1 MKTSKILKAIAMLF
15 GLAIGASSCH
25 DLKGDNSDFDF
36 GYADTESSNNPY
48 IGGYSRL
55 DNSIRLATYNTHRCE
70 GPITQNSSHDMAHY
84 DMTAKVISLLSPD
97 AIALQELDEKTT
109 WHPVSQIQELAKRT
123 GMHATFGRA
132 IDQRGGQYGNG
143 ILSKEEP
150 VSTDIISLPNPAQT
164 EARIALVA
172 EFEHF
177 VFIAT
182 HFCHKS
188 EINRTAAAAELNS
201 YAEEHFKSY
210 DKPVFLAGDLNL
222 SRTGS
227 DAFLELLKNWKIIT
241 SNDYTMS
248 TGNTRIDYVL
258 IYTGNQVSYNVLG
271 AAVPTFSEIDV
282 YTVSDH
288 LPVFVDLDKK

>member
-1 MKTSKILKAIAMLF
+1 
-15 GLAIGASSCH
+15 
-25 DLKGDNSDFDF
+25 
-36 GYADTESSNNPY
+36 
-48 IGGYSRL
+48 
-55 DNSIRLATYNTHRCE
+55 
-70 GPITQNSSHDMAHY
+70 
-84 DMTAKVISLLSPD
+84 
-97 AIALQELDEKTT
+97 
-109 WHPVSQIQELAKRT
+109 
-123 GMHATFGRA
+123 MHATFGRA

-210 DKPVFLAGDLNL
+210 DKPVFLAGDLN
-222 SRTGS
+222 
-227 DAFLELLKNWKIIT
+227 
-241 SNDYTMS
+241 
-248 TGNTRIDYVL
+248 YVL

>member
-1 MKTSKILKAIAMLF
+1 M
-15 GLAIGASSCH
+15 
-25 DLKGDNSDFDF
+25 
-36 GYADTESSNNPY
+36 
-48 IGGYSRL
+48 
-55 DNSIRLATYNTHRCE
+55 
-70 GPITQNSSHDMAHY
+70 
-84 DMTAKVISLLSPD
+84 
-97 AIALQELDEKTT
+97 
-109 WHPVSQIQELAKRT
+109 SQIQELARRT

-227 DAFLELLKNWKIIT
+227 DAFLELLKSWKIIT

-258 IYTGNQVSYNVLG
+258 IYTGNQVSYNILG